1 MKRAPL
7 DRAWVRCLILSA
19 FFLLSLR
26 VVHAQGQYSFRSW
39 QSEDGLPVN
48 LVRSLVQ
55 SEDGYLWIATAE
67 CIVRF
72 DGMEFERIEQVAGF
86 PYIGSEDC
94 RLFATAGDVVW
105 FASSRGGLVKMGKG
119 ADLIVWP
126 DAPEDKEKPEDA
138 GNPPPGGKEPVN
150 SAPVTQVVDAPSGGV
165 YVRKGGEIW
174 LVLGSRSKK
183 LDSPPADVIEL
194 LDEDLRQRANNGR
207 IGPDGMPGKLVDR
220 SQSVWSVSPTGE
232 LAVTS
237 PEGFIRISMP
247 KGRADSH
254 VTEML
259 EDREGNIWVA
269 TALNGLGLFREDRVE
284 VVNAAAGLSE
294 GAVLAVIEDS
304 RGKVWLGNRRGGV
317 DRIAASSIEHY
328 DLNGSSGTG
337 QVSAL
342 YEDRDGRL
350 WAASTDG
357 PVFRWKDTAFVEQYP
372 GEGGLNKVNAIYHDR
387 RGTLW
392 FGGQLGLK
400 RSSGRR
406 VTEVRTEA
414 GFPGG
419 EVTVMTGGAS
429 DELWLGTAQGFV
441 LRDADGRLETIGEPA
456 DLSYSRVSSI
466 LVTSADQVWVA
477 TLGAGLF
484 LYDGVGWH
492 RFDRSQG
499 LPDLRLTHVIDDQ
512 SGHLWFGSTGG
523 IIRASRADLLGRAKQ
538 SNSPIHWLRMDRSD
552 GLPTRECVGGHH
564 PAGWRFSDGAI
575 WFPTSLGVVRID
587 PNQTMVNRTPPTVFL
602 RKVIANGAQQDLS
615 KQKIVLGPGRMRLEF
630 SYHGLNF
637 SSPEKV
643 NYRTRLVGL
652 EKNWREV
659 GPQRVSTYESVPP
672 GNYRFEVVAMNGD
685 GLLSPTPAVIQVV
698 VEPHFWETSW
708 FFAQATLLVILVAGG
723 VGWLTARSR
732 LKRRISLLKIRNTRE
747 VERAR
752 IARDLHDD
760 LGASLTEIALL
771 ADLGAEQAAGSAF
784 QKHLDELSN
793 KARMLGLTLDEI
805 VWAVNPREDTLG
817 SLLDYL
823 ASFATEFLD
832 RAGITLRINIA
843 SGMPD
848 VPLDAN
854 IRHSVFLA
862 VREAFNN
869 IVKHSE
875 AKSAWLNVSVIGGT
889 LNISVEDDGKG
900 VDDYALSRGNGLK
913 NFEVRMQACGG
924 RSKVS
929 LRAEGGTVVRFL
941 VPMLAP
947 QSHTD

>member
-1 MKRAPL
+1 MLTMASDAKRIMKCVPPGGGWLRRVML
-7 DRAWVRCLILSA
+7 VVL
-19 FFLLSLR
+19 FLLALPA
-26 VVHAQGQYSFRSW
+26 VHGQGQYSFRSW

-72 DGMEFERIEQVAGF
+72 DGMEFERIEEISGF
-86 PYIGSEDC
+86 PYPSSGDY

-105 FASSRGGLVKMGKG
+105 FSSSQGGLVRIGKG
-119 ADLIVWP
+119 EEVIIWP
-126 DAPEDKEKPEDA
+126 DTVGSP
-138 GNPPPGGKEPVN
+138 
-150 SAPVTQVVDAPSGGV
+150 PVTQVVDAPSGGV
-165 YVRKGGEIW
+165 IVRKGEEVW
-174 LVLGSRSKK
+174 QVLGSRTKR
-183 LDSPPADVIEL
+183 LDPLPPDVVEVL
-194 LDEDLRQRANNGR
+194 NNDLQQRENKGR
-207 IGPDGMPGKLVDR
+207 IGPGGTPDRLVDR
-220 SQSVWSVSPTGE
+220 SQSVWSVSSTGE
-232 LAVTS
+232 LTVTS
-237 PEGFIRISMP
+237 PEGFKRSISMP
-247 KGRADSH
+247 RGSADSH

-269 TALNGLGLFREDRVE
+269 TALNGLVLFREDRVE

-317 DRIAASSIEHY
+317 DRIVGKAIEHY
-328 DLNGSSGTG
+328 DLNGSSGSG

-372 GEGGLNKVNAIYHDR
+372 GENGLNKVNAIYHDR

-406 VTEVRTEA
+406 VTEVKAEA

-419 EVTVMTGGAS
+419 EVTVMTGGAD

-441 LRDADGRLETIGEPA
+441 LRDTDGRLETIATPA

-466 LVTSADQVWVA
+466 LVTSEDQVWVA

-484 LYDGVGWH
+484 FYDGARWH

-523 IIRASRADLLGRAKQ
+523 IIRASRVDLLARAKE
-538 SNSPIHWLRMDRSD
+538 SNAPIHWLRMDRSD

-587 PNQTMVNRTPPTVFL
+587 PSQTMVNRTPPAVFL
-602 RKVIANGAQQDLS
+602 RKVIANGISQDLS
-615 KQKIVLGPGRMRLEF
+615 KEKIILGPGRMRLEF
-630 SYHGLNF
+630 TYHGLNF

-659 GPQRVSTYESVPP
+659 GPQRLTTYESVPP
-672 GNYRFEVVAMNGD
+672 GKYRFEVIAMNGD
-685 GLLSPTPAVIQVV
+685 GLLSPAPAVIQVEV
-698 VEPHFWETSW
+698 RPHFWETSW
-708 FFAQATLLVILVAGG
+708 FFAQATLLVIFVAGG
-723 VGWLTARSR
+723 VGWLIARSR

-771 ADLGAEQAAGSAF
+771 ADLGAEQAIGSAF
-784 QKHLDELSN
+784 QKQLDELSN

-848 VPLDAN
+848 LPLDAN

-869 IVKHSE
+869 IVKHSD
-875 AKSAWLNVSVIGGT
+875 AKSAWLNVFIIGGT

-924 RSKVS
+924 RSKVA
-929 LRAEGGTVVRFL
+929 LRADGGTVVRFL
-941 VPMLAP
+941 VPILAP
-947 QSHTD
+947 QFHTD

>member
-1 MKRAPL
+1 MESDAKWIMKRPSPDGVWL
-7 DRAWVRCLILSA
+7 RYMML
-19 FFLLSLR
+19 FFLFFLSLPTLN
-26 VVHAQGQYSFRSW
+26 AQGQYSFRSW

-55 SEDGYLWIATAE
+55 SEDGYLWVATAE

-72 DGMEFERIEQVAGF
+72 DGMEFERIELPSGF
-86 PYIGSEDC
+86 PYPSSGDY

-105 FASSRGGLVKMGKG
+105 FSSSQGGLVRMGKESG
-119 ADLIVWP
+119 LVIWP
-126 DAPEDKEKPEDA
+126 DST
-138 GNPPPGGKEPVN
+138 GN

-165 YVRKGGEIW
+165 IVRKGNEVW
-174 LVLGSRSKK
+174 QLLGSRSKN
-183 LDSPPADVIEL
+183 LDAESEDVVEILTADL
-194 LDEDLRQRANNGR
+194 QQRENKGR
-207 IGPDGMPGKLVDR
+207 IGPDGAPGWLVDR
-220 SQSVWSVSPTGE
+220 SQSIWAVSPVGE
-232 LAVTS
+232 LTVTS
-237 PEGFIRISMP
+237 PEGFKRGIPMP
-247 KGRADSH
+247 RGSADSH

-284 VVNAAAGLSE
+284 VVNAGLSE

-317 DRIAASSIEHY
+317 DRIVAGAIEHY
-328 DLNGSSGTG
+328 DLNGSSGSG

-357 PVFRWKDTAFVEQYP
+357 PVFRWKDNSFVEQYP

-406 VTEVRTEA
+406 VTEVKAEA

-419 EVTVMTGGAS
+419 EVTVMTGGAE

-441 LRDADGRLETIGEPA
+441 LKDTDGRLETIATPA

-484 LYDGVGWH
+484 FYDGVRWH

-523 IIRASRADLLGRAKQ
+523 IIRASRVDLLARAKA

-564 PAGWRFSDGAI
+564 PAGWRFNDGAL

-587 PNQTMVNRTPPTVFL
+587 PNQTMVNRTPPAVFL
-602 RKVIANGAQQDLS
+602 RKVIANGISQDLS
-615 KQKIVLGPGRMRLEF
+615 KGKITLGPGRMRMEF
-630 SYHGLNF
+630 VYHGLNF

-643 NYRTRLVGL
+643 SYRTRLVGL

-659 GPQRVSTYESVPP
+659 GPQRLTTYESVPP
-672 GNYRFEVVAMNGD
+672 GNYRFEVIAMNGD
-685 GLLSPTPAVIQVV
+685 GLLSPAPAVIQLEVK
-698 VEPHFWETSW
+698 PHFWETNW
-708 FFAQATLLVILVAGG
+708 FFVQATLSVILVAGG
-723 VGWLTARSR
+723 VGWLIARSR

-771 ADLGAEQAAGSAF
+771 ADLGAEQAVGSAF

-832 RAGITLRINIA
+832 RAGIKLRINIA

-848 VPLDAN
+848 LPLDAN

-875 AKSAWLNVSVIGGT
+875 AKSAWLNVSIIGRT

-913 NFEVRMQACGG
+913 NFDVRMQACGG
-924 RSKVS
+924 RSKVA

-941 VPMLAP
+941 VPILAP
-947 QSHTD
+947 QSNTD